1 MKYTEYILF
10 ALCLLLYGNTIQHGF
25 VMDDVSVLMEHKHV
39 QQGIS
44 GIVDIF
50 KEDSF
55 AAYLSKLGYSEQ
67 IITGGRYR
75 PLSLAVFA
83 VGVTLWGNNPLYFHL
98 LNILLF
104 AACTLVFYRLVRT
117 LLPNQPLSA
126 LAAVVLFAVHPIHTE
141 VVANI
146 KSADELLAFLFG
158 AIAVTIAIKPD
169 FSIKNQIISS
179 ILMLLAL
186 FSKEI
191 AIVWVVLIPLFRFS
205 LLQENVKK
213 VATRSLFPIV
223 AALLY
228 IGVRSAVIAH
238 PAAGTMM
245 QDPMNNPMINVQ
257 GQWLNTN
264 AKATDALDNVWRFKG
279 ENRPFTFAERT
290 ATVSFILLQYVKLM
304 FVPYPL
310 SHDYSP
316 FHIRVKNWSDPM
328 VLFSCALIVGLLVW
342 SMWALFRKRKLA
354 GWALLWFILPLI
366 PVCNLFFT
374 VGTLLAERF
383 LMMPSGGFCLLLGL
397 GMGYLFQKNLHFT
410 TVLGGLVALALS
422 GLTILRNQA
431 WKSNETLL
439 ETDMNH
445 TPQSAHIYL
454 SYGDLKVRAALAMK
468 DSLAQAA
475 ALRKTIPILEK
486 GLSLHPLHYM
496 AWHGIGIAHFTLK
509 DYESAIKDYQIANV
523 LFYTDLRTKQNLAAS
538 IRQQGQV
545 FMRKGSTSQAIRY
558 LEKAYQLSPDSTILP
573 MLTQLKQQK

>member
-1 MKYTEYILF
+1 
-10 ALCLLLYGNTIQHGF
+10 
-25 VMDDVSVLMEHKHV
+25 MDDVSVLTEHKHV

-104 AACTLVFYRLVRT
+104 AACAVVFYRLVRA

-126 LAAVVLFAVHPIHTE
+126 LAAAVLFAVHPIHTE
-141 VVANI
+141 VVAYI

-158 AIAVTIAIKPD
+158 TIAVLLAIKPD
-169 FSIKNQIISS
+169 FSIKNQIISGV
-179 ILMLLAL
+179 LMLLAL

-191 AIVWVVLIPLFRFS
+191 AIVWVVLIPLFRFV
-205 LLQENVKK
+205 LLQEDFKK
-213 VATRSLFPIV
+213 VARYSFYPIV
-223 AALLY
+223 AAVLY
-228 IGVRSAVIAH
+228 IGVRSVVIAH
-238 PAAGTMM
+238 PTAGTMM

-257 GQWLNTN
+257 GQWVNTN
-264 AKATDALDNVWRFKG
+264 PKASDALDNVWRFKG
-279 ENRPFTFAERT
+279 ENRAFTLAERT
-290 ATVSFILLQYVKLM
+290 ATVSYILLQYVKLM

-316 FHIRVKNWSDPM
+316 FHIRVKNWNDPM
-328 VLFSCALIVGLLVW
+328 VLFSCALIVGGLVW
-342 SMWALFRKRKLA
+342 SLWALFKKRKLA
-354 GWALLWFILPLI
+354 GWAGLWFILPLI

-383 LMMPSGGFCLLLGL
+383 LMMPSGGFCLLFGL

-410 TVLGGLVALALS
+410 TVLAGLVALVLS
-422 GLTILRNQA
+422 GLTIMRNPA
-431 WKSNETLL
+431 WASNETLL

-454 SYGDLKVRAALAMK
+454 SYGDLKVRTALAIK
-468 DSLAQAA
+468 DSLAQAT

-486 GLSLHPLHYM
+486 G
-496 AWHGIGIAHFTLK
+496 
-509 DYESAIKDYQIANV
+509 
-523 LFYTDLRTKQNLAAS
+523 
-538 IRQQGQV
+538 
-545 FMRKGSTSQAIRY
+545 
-558 LEKAYQLSPDSTILP
+558 
-573 MLTQLKQQK
+573 